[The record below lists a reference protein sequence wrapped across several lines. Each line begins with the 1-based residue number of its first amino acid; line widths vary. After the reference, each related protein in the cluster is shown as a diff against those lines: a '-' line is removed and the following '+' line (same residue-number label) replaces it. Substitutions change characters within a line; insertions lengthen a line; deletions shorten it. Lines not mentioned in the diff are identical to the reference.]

1 MNLWWQISVLIV
13 SGIVLTGA
21 ANVVVKQSSSLA
33 HRLGL
38 SSFTVGFL
46 LLGMFTSISE
56 LFVAIQAAGEGIP
69 ELSAGNLLGG
79 SILLLSLVMGIVAI
93 LLGRVSLDH
102 HLKSSEL
109 WAMMGVIAAPIAV
122 LWDER
127 LTRPEGLF
135 LVGVYALH
143 AFLLNRDGHPPSSR
157 RAGLRR
163 GKGMSGHLV
172 MLAGSVGVMFISSRF
187 IVTSAEA
194 IMVAIPIAPIIFGL
208 FFLSLGTNLPELA
221 LAYESIRHRRREIA
235 FGDFLGSSA
244 ANTLILGLL
253 GLVAPFGVGNGR
265 LLGALLILGSVSAY
279 FLWAVSSGRTITRKE
294 GVGLLVFYLI
304 FVAYELFV

>member
-1 MNLWWQISVLIV
+1 MNLWWHISVLIV

-21 ANVVVKQSSSLA
+21 ANLVVKHSSTIA
-33 HRLGL
+33 QRLGL
-38 SSFTVGFL
+38 TSFAMGFL
-46 LLGMFTSISE
+46 MLGLLTSMPE
-56 LFVAIQAAGEGIP
+56 LFVAMQAVSDGIP
-69 ELSAGNLLGG
+69 QLSVGNLLGG

-93 LLGRVSLDH
+93 VLGRVNLDH
-102 HLKSSEL
+102 QLSMREL
-109 WAMMGVIAAPIAV
+109 WAMMGVIAAPALV

-127 LTRPEGLF
+127 LSRVEGLF

-143 AFLLNRDGHPPSSR
+143 AFLLNRDGKKNHR
-157 RAGLRR
+157 KKNARVGGL
-163 GKGMSGHLV
+163 SGHLL
-172 MLAGSVGVMFISSRF
+172 MLGAGVGAMFLSSRF

-194 IMVAIPIAPIIFGL
+194 IMGTLSIAPIVFGL

-253 GLVAPFGVGNGR
+253 GLGAPFTGVGNGR
-265 LLGALLILGSVSAY
+265 ILGALLILGSVTVY
-279 FLWAVSSGRTITRKE
+279 FLWAISSGRTITRKE
-294 GVGLLVFYLI
+294 GIGLLVFYLL
-304 FVAYELFV
+304 FVGYELFI